1 VLTLGRAAALPPLV
15 AAYFGGPAW
24 APACTGLFVASAATD
39 WLDGYLARKLDASTP
54 FGAFLDPVVDKLLVA
69 TSLILVCSQPP
80 PGPAVAVPWLLPA
93 CAVVVI
99 GREIAMSALRE
110 WTAREGLSGATA
122 VNSLGKWKTA
132 SQMTGLALLLWARH
146 PPGAPGLAAA
156 QALGPAL
163 VVLAAALT
171 GLSLAL
177 YFRAAWAALSSSP

>member
-1 VLTLGRAAALPPLV
+1 MSAGIFAA
-15 AAYFGGPAW
+15 
-24 APACTGLFVASAATD
+24 CAATD

-171 GLSLAL
+171 GLSLVL